1 MAHDLNENEDARR
14 EVLVNSP
21 VIAVVGWSD
30 DPMIVSHEISQY
42 LGEQGYTVYNVNPM
56 IDKEETEADV
66 YDSLQDVP
74 EPIDIVDVF
83 RKSDYLEAV
92 VDEAIAVG
100 AKTVWAQE
108 GITNA
113 NARLKA
119 LGAGLNYAE
128 NICIRKE
135 HQRLFKGL
143 VEG

>member
-1 MAHDLNENEDARR
+1 MAHDLNQNEDARR
-14 EVLVNSP
+14 DVLVNSP
-21 VIAVVGWSD
+21 VIAIVGWSA
-30 DPMIVSHEISQY
+30 DPMVTSHEIGDY
-42 LGEQGYTVYNVNPM
+42 LAEQGYTVYAVNPM
-56 IDKEETEADV
+56 VDKSETDAEV
-66 YDSLQDVP
+66 YDSLKDVP

-83 RKSDYLEAV
+83 RKSDYLEQV

-108 GITNA
+108 GITNE

-128 NICIRKE
+128 NICIRNE
-135 HQRLFKGL
+135 HRRLFKGM